1 LLKCGAIDLDLE
13 EILSWAAA
21 AIFRNLETMFQALP
35 LRFRAVLF
43 DRFFKVGTL
52 LFVATM
58 ISHVFNF
65 LFQVTMGRML
75 TPADYGTMNALL
87 STFLIAAIL
96 FTTIAMVVT
105 RQASTFKAHG
115 QLENIRSLLHWTY
128 KGLYGVGLPAVL
140 IFSLLSPAVKQFLHM
155 DSTLPIILL
164 GVVIVLSASFP
175 VNLAFLGGLQHFG
188 ALAVASG
195 SLGPLRYLLCVL
207 CVLLGLGIS
216 GVFIGHILCYL
227 GLFLISYWP
236 IRRALAHVSA
246 SSRTSHHLFSRAYPE
261 LLANLAF
268 ALMSQFDLVLVK
280 HLFPPET
287 VGTYA
292 VAAILGRAVMYLP
305 SGLVLALFPMVAEN
319 HVLNRN
325 LTAILRKAL
334 VYTLLLCGCG
344 TLVYWLFPDF
354 ILRVLFDGK
363 YLEAAPLLAYY
374 GIVMLPLA
382 LLMITMNFHIARGH
396 NGVWVVIALGVT
408 LEMISILLWHE
419 NLRQILGAVF
429 AGGIVALLLSLW
441 PVVRKRRP

>member
-1 LLKCGAIDLDLE
+1 M
-13 EILSWAAA
+13 SWAAA
-21 AIFRNLETMFQALP
+21 SIIRNVETMLQAVP
-35 LRFRAVLF
+35 LRFRAILV

-75 TPADYGTMNALL
+75 SPADYGTMNALL

-96 FTTIAMVVT
+96 FASISMVVT
-105 RQASTFKAHG
+105 RQSSTFKAQG
-115 QLENIRSLLHWTY
+115 QLENIRSLLQRTY
-128 KGLYGVGLPAVL
+128 RRLYGVGLPALLV
-140 IFSLLSPAVKQFLHM
+140 FSLLSPAVREFLHM
-155 DSTLPIILL
+155 DSTIPIILL
-164 GVVIVLSASFP
+164 GAAIVLSASFP
-175 VNLAFLGGLQHFG
+175 LNLAFLGGLQNFG

-207 CVLLGLGIS
+207 CVVLGLGIS

-227 GLFLISYWP
+227 GLFFISYWP
-236 IRRALAHVSA
+236 IRRALGHVGVSPNPP
-246 SSRTSHHLFSRAYPE
+246 HHLFLRAYPE

-268 ALMSQFDLVLVK
+268 ALMTQFDLVLVK
-280 HLFPPET
+280 HLFPSET

-319 HVLNRN
+319 HVLKRN
-325 LTAILRKAL
+325 LTGVLWKAL
-334 VYTLLLCGCG
+334 AYTFLLCGFG
-344 TLVYWLFPDF
+344 TLVYLLFPDF

-374 GIVMLPLA
+374 GVVMLPLA
-382 LLMITMNFHIARGH
+382 LLLITMNFHIARGH
-396 NGVWVVIALGVT
+396 SGVWVVIALGVT
-408 LEMISILLWHE
+408 LEIVSIFFWHE
-419 NLRQILGAVF
+419 TLRQILGAVF
-429 AGGIVALLLSLW
+429 AGGIAALLLSLW
-441 PVVRKRRP
+441 PVVRGIK